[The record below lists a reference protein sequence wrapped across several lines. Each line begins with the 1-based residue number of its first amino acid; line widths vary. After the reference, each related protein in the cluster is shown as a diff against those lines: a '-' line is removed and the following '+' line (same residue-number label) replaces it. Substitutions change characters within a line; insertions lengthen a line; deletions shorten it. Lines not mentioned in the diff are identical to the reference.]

1 MNEIAVIDQ
10 AEIEKAIAKLDTLQ
24 ALVECKTDYGN
35 ASFKKAAS
43 LDLAKISK
51 IFDSKRQDAVKPA
64 LEEQRRIND
73 AYKPVITKLDEVSK
87 KLINQVNDYVKEV
100 QKIEAERK
108 AIEAKAQAEA
118 LIEGK
123 AVLPEPIRPVSPNV
137 KVSTTTVWVYEVVD
151 QLQIPRQFLSP
162 DPVKIQNSIKA
173 GVRSIAGLKIF
184 QQERVGRR

>member
-10 AEIEKAIAKLDTLQ
+10 AEIEKAIAKVESLTNLFTSETTVDNATL
-24 ALVECKTDYGN
+24 
-35 ASFKKAAS
+35 KKETS
-43 LDLAKISK
+43 LELAKISK
-51 IFDSKRQDAVKPA
+51 LLDSKRQDAVKPA

-73 AYKPVITKLDEVSK
+73 AYKPVITKLDTISRG
-87 KLINQVNDYVKEV
+87 LINQVADYVRIEERK
-100 QKIEAERK
+100 EAERK

-123 AVLPEPIRPVSPNV
+123 TVLPEPIRPVSPNV
-137 KVSTTTVWVYEVVD
+137 KVSTTKVWVYEVVD

-162 DPVKIQNSIKA
+162 DAVKIQNSIKA
-173 GVRSIAGLKIF
+173 GARFIPGLKIS

>member
-10 AEIEKAIAKLDTLQ
+10 AEIERAIAKLESIKTI
-24 ALVECKTDYGN
+24 VECKIENGN
-35 ASFKKAAS
+35 ALLKKEAS
-43 LDLAKISK
+43 IELAKISK
-51 IFDSKRQDAVKPA
+51 LLDSKRQDAVKPA

-100 QKIEAERK
+100 QKMESERK
-108 AIEAKAQAEA
+108 ALEAKAQAEA

-123 AVLPEPIRPVSPNV
+123 TVLPEPIRPVSPNV

-151 QLQIPRQFLSP
+151 QLQIPRQYLSP

-173 GVRSIAGLKIF
+173 GVRSIPGLKIF